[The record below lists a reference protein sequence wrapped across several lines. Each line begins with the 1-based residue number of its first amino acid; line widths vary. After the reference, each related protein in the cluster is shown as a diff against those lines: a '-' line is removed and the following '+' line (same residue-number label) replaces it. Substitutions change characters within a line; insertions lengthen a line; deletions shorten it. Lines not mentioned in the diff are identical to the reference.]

1 MSRTMVKIL
10 FFSSLVLFSS
20 CVSIPKQTAEMSVLL
35 EQQLD
40 ALKQANNSIIENVYK
55 EKEKN
60 ITDYVDNVWFPQYLE
75 EYFQK
80 PIIQEAW
87 NEAVNTDSLEYRL
100 ELIQTLTQICME
112 EYKTY
117 KESLLSPI
125 YAEKDTILRNFNEQ
139 YDLALK
145 MNSIITRNVKSASD
159 LQSEYKSYLNKI
171 VSTEKLDSI
180 TQSSLD
186 KIDKQFDNVIEGFD
200 KYDKY
205 EDKIKDLCSF
215 AFLRCY
221 ENGSPILELDKDE
234 FISDYPTCRV
244 KENRPGDMAEVYVT
258 DKLRKYK
265 FPEIKDERFMSEDV
279 VWISMGIK
287 YKTVY
292 INKAI
297 YQGGYLAGGLT
308 ANDKPSKFASPIG
321 SMYRGVALMH
331 KECGIKANIKGAI
344 IYDSIR
350 LRQDRNIR
358 NQ

>member
-1 MSRTMVKIL
+1 MNENKLITVLTPTYNRANL
-10 FFSSLVLFSS
+10 LPNLYNSL
-20 CVSIPKQTAEMSVLL
+20 IAQE
-35 EQQLD
+35 E
-40 ALKQANNSIIENVYK
+40 NNFNWLIIDDGSNN
-55 EKEKN
+55 EKKN
-60 ITDYVDNVWFPQYLE
+60 IVSGFENDDFPVFYYRKDNGGKHTAINFAMQHIDTPLVIIVDS
-75 EYFQK
+75 
-80 PIIQEAW
+80 
-87 NEAVNTDSLEYRL
+87 DD
-100 ELIQTLTQICME
+100 
-112 EYKTY
+112 
-117 KESLLSPI
+117 LLLP
-125 YAEKDTILRNFNEQ
+125 
-139 YDLALK
+139 
-145 MNSIITRNVKSASD
+145 SASRIIR
-159 LQSEYKSYLNKI
+159 EYAH
-171 VSTEKLDSI
+171 
-180 TQSSLD
+180 
-186 KIDKQFDNVIEGFD
+186 
-200 KYDKY
+200 KY

-344 IYDSIR
+344 IYDCYKIAA
-350 LRQDRNIR
+350 RQKYKESVVTKIPRGNALTSLMSPFGIVFYYLWR
-358 NQ
+358 K

>member
-60 ITDYVDNVWFPQYLE
+60 ITNYVDNVWFPQYLE

-125 YAEKDTILRNFNEQ
+125 YGI
-139 YDLALK
+139 
-145 MNSIITRNVKSASD
+145 
-159 LQSEYKSYLNKI
+159 
-171 VSTEKLDSI
+171 
-180 TQSSLD
+180 
-186 KIDKQFDNVIEGFD
+186 G
-200 KYDKY
+200 
-205 EDKIKDLCSF
+205 
-215 AFLRCY
+215 
-221 ENGSPILELDKDE
+221 ENGDMNLGFIVVIFKGLGFEKYGALIMYTKSSNTFSFSRLE
-234 FISDYPTCRV
+234 
-244 KENRPGDMAEVYVT
+244 M
-258 DKLRKYK
+258 
-265 FPEIKDERFMSEDV
+265 
-279 VWISMGIK
+279 
-287 YKTVY
+287 
-292 INKAI
+292 
-297 YQGGYLAGGLT
+297 Q
-308 ANDKPSKFASPIG
+308 
-321 SMYRGVALMH
+321 
-331 KECGIKANIKGAI
+331 
-344 IYDSIR
+344 
-350 LRQDRNIR
+350 
-358 NQ
+358 

>member
-1 MSRTMVKIL
+1 ML
-10 FFSSLVLFSS
+10 
-20 CVSIPKQTAEMSVLL
+20 
-35 EQQLD
+35 
-40 ALKQANNSIIENVYK
+40 YK

-205 EDKIKDLCSF
+205 EDKINS
-215 AFLRCY
+215 
-221 ENGSPILELDKDE
+221 I
-234 FISDYPTCRV
+234 
-244 KENRPGDMAEVYVT
+244 
-258 DKLRKYK
+258 
-265 FPEIKDERFMSEDV
+265 
-279 VWISMGIK
+279 
-287 YKTVY
+287 
-292 INKAI
+292 INK
-297 YQGGYLAGGLT
+297 
-308 ANDKPSKFASPIG
+308 
-321 SMYRGVALMH
+321 
-331 KECGIKANIKGAI
+331 IK
-344 IYDSIR
+344 
-350 LRQDRNIR
+350 
-358 NQ
+358 

>member
-1 MSRTMVKIL
+1 MRIMRFLNMKIGDFMSRTMVKIL

-60 ITDYVDNVWFPQYLE
+60 VTDYVDNIWFPQYLE

-200 KYDKY
+200 KY
-205 EDKIKDLCSF
+205 EDKINC
-215 AFLRCY
+215 
-221 ENGSPILELDKDE
+221 I
-234 FISDYPTCRV
+234 
-244 KENRPGDMAEVYVT
+244 
-258 DKLRKYK
+258 
-265 FPEIKDERFMSEDV
+265 
-279 VWISMGIK
+279 
-287 YKTVY
+287 
-292 INKAI
+292 INK
-297 YQGGYLAGGLT
+297 
-308 ANDKPSKFASPIG
+308 
-321 SMYRGVALMH
+321 
-331 KECGIKANIKGAI
+331 IK
-344 IYDSIR
+344 
-350 LRQDRNIR
+350 
-358 NQ
+358 

>member
-1 MSRTMVKIL
+1 MRIMRFLNMKIGDFMSRTMVKIL

-60 ITDYVDNVWFPQYLE
+60 VTDYVDNIWFPQYLE

-205 EDKIKDLCSF
+205 EDKINSIIRSCFD
-215 AFLRCY
+215 
-221 ENGSPILELDKDE
+221 
-234 FISDYPTCRV
+234 FIR
-244 KENRPGDMAEVYVT
+244 
-258 DKLRKYK
+258 
-265 FPEIKDERFMSEDV
+265 
-279 VWISMGIK
+279 
-287 YKTVY
+287 
-292 INKAI
+292 
-297 YQGGYLAGGLT
+297 
-308 ANDKPSKFASPIG
+308 
-321 SMYRGVALMH
+321 
-331 KECGIKANIKGAI
+331 
-344 IYDSIR
+344 
-350 LRQDRNIR
+350 
-358 NQ
+358 

>member
-10 FFSSLVLFSS
+10 FLSSLVLFSS

-145 MNSIITRNVKSASD
+145 MISIITRNVKSASD

-200 KYDKY
+200 KYEKY
-205 EDKIKDLCSF
+205 EDKINS
-215 AFLRCY
+215 
-221 ENGSPILELDKDE
+221 I
-234 FISDYPTCRV
+234 
-244 KENRPGDMAEVYVT
+244 
-258 DKLRKYK
+258 
-265 FPEIKDERFMSEDV
+265 
-279 VWISMGIK
+279 
-287 YKTVY
+287 
-292 INKAI
+292 INK
-297 YQGGYLAGGLT
+297 
-308 ANDKPSKFASPIG
+308 
-321 SMYRGVALMH
+321 
-331 KECGIKANIKGAI
+331 IK
-344 IYDSIR
+344 
-350 LRQDRNIR
+350 
-358 NQ
+358 

>member
-1 MSRTMVKIL
+1 MCIMRFLNMKIGDFMSRTMVKIL

-60 ITDYVDNVWFPQYLE
+60 VTDYVDNIWFPQYLE

-200 KYDKY
+200 KY
-205 EDKIKDLCSF
+205 EDKINS
-215 AFLRCY
+215 
-221 ENGSPILELDKDE
+221 I
-234 FISDYPTCRV
+234 
-244 KENRPGDMAEVYVT
+244 
-258 DKLRKYK
+258 
-265 FPEIKDERFMSEDV
+265 
-279 VWISMGIK
+279 
-287 YKTVY
+287 
-292 INKAI
+292 INK
-297 YQGGYLAGGLT
+297 
-308 ANDKPSKFASPIG
+308 
-321 SMYRGVALMH
+321 
-331 KECGIKANIKGAI
+331 IK
-344 IYDSIR
+344 
-350 LRQDRNIR
+350 
-358 NQ
+358 

>member
-1 MSRTMVKIL
+1 MRFLNMKIGDFMSRTMVKIL

-60 ITDYVDNVWFPQYLE
+60 VTDYVDNIWFPQYLE

-200 KYDKY
+200 KY
-205 EDKIKDLCSF
+205 EDKINS
-215 AFLRCY
+215 
-221 ENGSPILELDKDE
+221 I
-234 FISDYPTCRV
+234 
-244 KENRPGDMAEVYVT
+244 
-258 DKLRKYK
+258 
-265 FPEIKDERFMSEDV
+265 
-279 VWISMGIK
+279 
-287 YKTVY
+287 
-292 INKAI
+292 INK
-297 YQGGYLAGGLT
+297 
-308 ANDKPSKFASPIG
+308 
-321 SMYRGVALMH
+321 
-331 KECGIKANIKGAI
+331 IK
-344 IYDSIR
+344 
-350 LRQDRNIR
+350 
-358 NQ
+358 

>member
-40 ALKQANNSIIENVYK
+40 ALKQANNCIIENVYK

-200 KYDKY
+200 KY
-205 EDKIKDLCSF
+205 EDKINSIINKITSNPQLSSS
-215 AFLRCY
+215 ASFLRL
-221 ENGSPILELDKDE
+221 NVLSSL
-234 FISDYPTCRV
+234 
-244 KENRPGDMAEVYVT
+244 N
-258 DKLRKYK
+258 
-265 FPEIKDERFMSEDV
+265 
-279 VWISMGIK
+279 
-287 YKTVY
+287 
-292 INKAI
+292 
-297 YQGGYLAGGLT
+297 
-308 ANDKPSKFASPIG
+308 
-321 SMYRGVALMH
+321 
-331 KECGIKANIKGAI
+331 
-344 IYDSIR
+344 
-350 LRQDRNIR
+350 
-358 NQ
+358 

>member
-1 MSRTMVKIL
+1 MRIMRFLNMKIGDFMSRTMVKIL

-60 ITDYVDNVWFPQYLE
+60 VTDYVDNIWFPQYLE

-200 KYDKY
+200 KY
-205 EDKIKDLCSF
+205 EDKINS
-215 AFLRCY
+215 
-221 ENGSPILELDKDE
+221 I
-234 FISDYPTCRV
+234 
-244 KENRPGDMAEVYVT
+244 
-258 DKLRKYK
+258 
-265 FPEIKDERFMSEDV
+265 
-279 VWISMGIK
+279 
-287 YKTVY
+287 
-292 INKAI
+292 INK
-297 YQGGYLAGGLT
+297 
-308 ANDKPSKFASPIG
+308 
-321 SMYRGVALMH
+321 
-331 KECGIKANIKGAI
+331 IK
-344 IYDSIR
+344 
-350 LRQDRNIR
+350 
-358 NQ
+358 

>member
-1 MSRTMVKIL
+1 MRFLNMKIGDFMSRTMVKIL

-35 EQQLD
+35 EQQLY

-60 ITDYVDNVWFPQYLE
+60 VTDYVDNIWFPQYLE

-200 KYDKY
+200 KY
-205 EDKIKDLCSF
+205 EDKINS
-215 AFLRCY
+215 
-221 ENGSPILELDKDE
+221 I
-234 FISDYPTCRV
+234 
-244 KENRPGDMAEVYVT
+244 
-258 DKLRKYK
+258 
-265 FPEIKDERFMSEDV
+265 
-279 VWISMGIK
+279 
-287 YKTVY
+287 
-292 INKAI
+292 INK
-297 YQGGYLAGGLT
+297 
-308 ANDKPSKFASPIG
+308 
-321 SMYRGVALMH
+321 
-331 KECGIKANIKGAI
+331 IK
-344 IYDSIR
+344 
-350 LRQDRNIR
+350 
-358 NQ
+358 

>member
-1 MSRTMVKIL
+1 MRFLNMKIGDFMSRTMVKIL

-60 ITDYVDNVWFPQYLE
+60 VTDYVDNIWFPQYLE

-200 KYDKY
+200 KY
-205 EDKIKDLCSF
+205 EDKINS
-215 AFLRCY
+215 
-221 ENGSPILELDKDE
+221 I
-234 FISDYPTCRV
+234 
-244 KENRPGDMAEVYVT
+244 
-258 DKLRKYK
+258 
-265 FPEIKDERFMSEDV
+265 
-279 VWISMGIK
+279 
-287 YKTVY
+287 
-292 INKAI
+292 IN
-297 YQGGYLAGGLT
+297 
-308 ANDKPSKFASPIG
+308 
-321 SMYRGVALMH
+321 
-331 KECGIKANIKGAI
+331 
-344 IYDSIR
+344 
-350 LRQDRNIR
+350 
-358 NQ
+358 

>member
-1 MSRTMVKIL
+1 
-10 FFSSLVLFSS
+10 
-20 CVSIPKQTAEMSVLL
+20 MSVLL

-186 KIDKQFDNVIEGFD
+186 KIDKQFDNVIEGFG

-205 EDKIKDLCSF
+205 EDKINS
-215 AFLRCY
+215 
-221 ENGSPILELDKDE
+221 I
-234 FISDYPTCRV
+234 
-244 KENRPGDMAEVYVT
+244 
-258 DKLRKYK
+258 
-265 FPEIKDERFMSEDV
+265 
-279 VWISMGIK
+279 
-287 YKTVY
+287 
-292 INKAI
+292 INK
-297 YQGGYLAGGLT
+297 
-308 ANDKPSKFASPIG
+308 
-321 SMYRGVALMH
+321 
-331 KECGIKANIKGAI
+331 IK
-344 IYDSIR
+344 
-350 LRQDRNIR
+350 
-358 NQ
+358 

>member
-1 MSRTMVKIL
+1 MRIMRFLNMKIGDFMSRTMVKIL

-40 ALKQANNSIIENVYK
+40 VLKQANNSIIENVYK

-60 ITDYVDNVWFPQYLE
+60 VTDYVDNIWFPQYLE

-200 KYDKY
+200 KY
-205 EDKIKDLCSF
+205 EDKINS
-215 AFLRCY
+215 
-221 ENGSPILELDKDE
+221 I
-234 FISDYPTCRV
+234 
-244 KENRPGDMAEVYVT
+244 
-258 DKLRKYK
+258 
-265 FPEIKDERFMSEDV
+265 
-279 VWISMGIK
+279 
-287 YKTVY
+287 
-292 INKAI
+292 INK
-297 YQGGYLAGGLT
+297 
-308 ANDKPSKFASPIG
+308 
-321 SMYRGVALMH
+321 
-331 KECGIKANIKGAI
+331 IK
-344 IYDSIR
+344 
-350 LRQDRNIR
+350 
-358 NQ
+358 

>member
-1 MSRTMVKIL
+1 MRIMRFLNMKIGDFMSRTMVKIL

-60 ITDYVDNVWFPQYLE
+60 VTDYVDNIWFPQYLE

-100 ELIQTLTQICME
+100 ELIENLTQICME

-200 KYDKY
+200 KY
-205 EDKIKDLCSF
+205 EDKINS
-215 AFLRCY
+215 
-221 ENGSPILELDKDE
+221 I
-234 FISDYPTCRV
+234 
-244 KENRPGDMAEVYVT
+244 
-258 DKLRKYK
+258 
-265 FPEIKDERFMSEDV
+265 
-279 VWISMGIK
+279 
-287 YKTVY
+287 
-292 INKAI
+292 INK
-297 YQGGYLAGGLT
+297 
-308 ANDKPSKFASPIG
+308 
-321 SMYRGVALMH
+321 
-331 KECGIKANIKGAI
+331 IK
-344 IYDSIR
+344 
-350 LRQDRNIR
+350 
-358 NQ
+358 

>member
-1 MSRTMVKIL
+1 MKIGDFMSRTMVKIL

-60 ITDYVDNVWFPQYLE
+60 VTDYVDNIWFPQYLE

-200 KYDKY
+200 KY
-205 EDKIKDLCSF
+205 EDKINS
-215 AFLRCY
+215 
-221 ENGSPILELDKDE
+221 I
-234 FISDYPTCRV
+234 
-244 KENRPGDMAEVYVT
+244 
-258 DKLRKYK
+258 
-265 FPEIKDERFMSEDV
+265 
-279 VWISMGIK
+279 
-287 YKTVY
+287 
-292 INKAI
+292 INK
-297 YQGGYLAGGLT
+297 
-308 ANDKPSKFASPIG
+308 
-321 SMYRGVALMH
+321 
-331 KECGIKANIKGAI
+331 IK
-344 IYDSIR
+344 
-350 LRQDRNIR
+350 
-358 NQ
+358 

>member
-1 MSRTMVKIL
+1 MRFLNIKIGDFMSRTMVKIL
-10 FFSSLVLFSS
+10 FLLSLILFSS

-60 ITDYVDNVWFPQYLE
+60 VTDYVDNIWFPQYLE
-75 EYFQK
+75 KYFQK
-80 PIIQEAW
+80 TIIQEAW

-145 MNSIITRNVKSASD
+145 MNSIITKNVKSASD

-200 KYDKY
+200 KYKKS
-205 EDKIKDLCSF
+205 EDKI
-215 AFLRCY
+215 
-221 ENGSPILELDKDE
+221 NGI
-234 FISDYPTCRV
+234 
-244 KENRPGDMAEVYVT
+244 
-258 DKLRKYK
+258 
-265 FPEIKDERFMSEDV
+265 
-279 VWISMGIK
+279 
-287 YKTVY
+287 
-292 INKAI
+292 INK
-297 YQGGYLAGGLT
+297 
-308 ANDKPSKFASPIG
+308 
-321 SMYRGVALMH
+321 
-331 KECGIKANIKGAI
+331 IK
-344 IYDSIR
+344 
-350 LRQDRNIR
+350 
-358 NQ
+358 

>member
-1 MSRTMVKIL
+1 MCRMRFLNIKIGDFMSRTMVKIL

-205 EDKIKDLCSF
+205 EDKINS
-215 AFLRCY
+215 
-221 ENGSPILELDKDE
+221 I
-234 FISDYPTCRV
+234 
-244 KENRPGDMAEVYVT
+244 
-258 DKLRKYK
+258 
-265 FPEIKDERFMSEDV
+265 
-279 VWISMGIK
+279 
-287 YKTVY
+287 
-292 INKAI
+292 INK
-297 YQGGYLAGGLT
+297 
-308 ANDKPSKFASPIG
+308 
-321 SMYRGVALMH
+321 
-331 KECGIKANIKGAI
+331 IK
-344 IYDSIR
+344 
-350 LRQDRNIR
+350 
-358 NQ
+358 

>member
-1 MSRTMVKIL
+1 MRIMRFLNMKIGDFMSRTMVKIL
-10 FFSSLVLFSS
+10 FFSILVLFSS

-60 ITDYVDNVWFPQYLE
+60 VTDYVDNIWFPQYLE

-200 KYDKY
+200 KY
-205 EDKIKDLCSF
+205 EDKINS
-215 AFLRCY
+215 
-221 ENGSPILELDKDE
+221 I
-234 FISDYPTCRV
+234 
-244 KENRPGDMAEVYVT
+244 
-258 DKLRKYK
+258 
-265 FPEIKDERFMSEDV
+265 
-279 VWISMGIK
+279 
-287 YKTVY
+287 
-292 INKAI
+292 INK
-297 YQGGYLAGGLT
+297 
-308 ANDKPSKFASPIG
+308 
-321 SMYRGVALMH
+321 
-331 KECGIKANIKGAI
+331 IK
-344 IYDSIR
+344 
-350 LRQDRNIR
+350 
-358 NQ
+358 

>member
-1 MSRTMVKIL
+1 MRIMRFLNMKIGDFMSRTMVKIL

-60 ITDYVDNVWFPQYLE
+60 VTDYVDNIWFPQYLE

-117 KESLLSPI
+117 KKSLLSPI

-200 KYDKY
+200 KY
-205 EDKIKDLCSF
+205 EDKINS
-215 AFLRCY
+215 
-221 ENGSPILELDKDE
+221 I
-234 FISDYPTCRV
+234 
-244 KENRPGDMAEVYVT
+244 
-258 DKLRKYK
+258 
-265 FPEIKDERFMSEDV
+265 
-279 VWISMGIK
+279 
-287 YKTVY
+287 
-292 INKAI
+292 INK
-297 YQGGYLAGGLT
+297 
-308 ANDKPSKFASPIG
+308 
-321 SMYRGVALMH
+321 
-331 KECGIKANIKGAI
+331 IK
-344 IYDSIR
+344 
-350 LRQDRNIR
+350 
-358 NQ
+358 